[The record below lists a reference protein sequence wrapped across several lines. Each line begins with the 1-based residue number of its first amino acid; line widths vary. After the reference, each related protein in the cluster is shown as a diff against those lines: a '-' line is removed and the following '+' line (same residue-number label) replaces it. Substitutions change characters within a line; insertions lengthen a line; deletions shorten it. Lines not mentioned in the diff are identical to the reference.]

1 LRPPSVHVN
10 TKLPADR
17 ACSWLGQSRR
27 LAKEYERLC
36 ETSEAMIYATMSLIM
51 HDFFGGVLDIAAV
64 DTRAVV
70 LVEGIS
76 DQIAIETLATRLGR
90 NLTSEGVSVVSMGGA
105 HALGRFLTRFGPHGA
120 NLGIAG
126 LYDVGEKSVVNR
138 ALQRAG
144 FGSSLTRTDME
155 ELGFYVCVVDLED
168 ELIRALGAVSV
179 EAVIDVQGELDSFR
193 TLQKQP
199 AWRGKKLEDQL
210 RRFMGSGATRKI
222 RYARL
227 LVDALAPAQVPR
239 PLHLVLAHV
248 LRFSRPC
255 PGD

>member
-1 LRPPSVHVN
+1 
-10 TKLPADR
+10 
-17 ACSWLGQSRR
+17 
-27 LAKEYERLC
+27 
-36 ETSEAMIYATMSLIM
+36 MSLIM

-126 LYDVGEKSVVNR
+126 LYDVGEESVVNR

>member
-1 LRPPSVHVN
+1 MRDERGTDLCDHEPHRAPSTGCV
-10 TKLPADR
+10 
-17 ACSWLGQSRR
+17 
-27 LAKEYERLC
+27 
-36 ETSEAMIYATMSLIM
+36 
-51 HDFFGGVLDIAAV
+51 HDFFEGIPDIAAV
-64 DTRAVV
+64 DTRSVV

-105 HALGRFLTRFGPHGA
+105 HALGRFLSQFGPHGA
-120 NLGIAG
+120 NVGIAG
-126 LYDVGEKSVVNR
+126 LYDMGEESVICR

-168 ELIRALGAVSV
+168 ELIRALGAASV

-199 AWRGKKLEDQL
+199 AWRGRRLEDQL

-227 LVDALAPAQVPR
+227 LVDALAPARIPR

-248 LRFSRPC
+248 LRFNRPC
-255 PGD
+255 PVD